1 MIIVTGGAG
10 FIGSNIVHELNIR
23 GRDDILIVDNLTGED
38 KYKNL
43 MGLHFIDYQHMDDF
57 LATFNKSDFYG
68 LDIDVIFHEGACSDT
83 MEYDVNYMMRTNYE
97 YSKALLNFCVNRQVP
112 LIYASSASVYGDGKK
127 GFRES
132 EECEHALN
140 PYAFSKLMFDRYV
153 RRFMGDARSKI
164 IGLRYFNV
172 FGQQENHKGKMA
184 SIFHQFYKRMKLGG
198 KFIKLFRGTDGY
210 ADGEQLRDFIY
221 VKDVVKVNL
230 WCMEN
235 DLANGIYN
243 CGTGRANTFNAAAKA
258 MIDAMGFGKIEYTA
272 FPDELRGKYQS
283 YTQADM
289 RKLISAGYP
298 GKFTPLNTA
307 VREYVQFLENGG
319 YFSYV

>member
-23 GRDDILIVDNLTGED
+23 GRTDILIVDNLTGDD

-43 MGLHFIDYQHMDDF
+43 MGLHFIDYQHMD
-57 LATFNKSDFYG
+57 
-68 LDIDVIFHEGACSDT
+68 FHEGACSDT
-83 MEYDVNYMMRTNYE
+83 MEYNVNFMMKNNYE

-112 LIYASSASVYGDGKK
+112 FIYASSASVYGDGKK
-127 GFRES
+127 GFRET

-153 RRFMGDARSKI
+153 RQFMGDAKSKI

-172 FGQQENHKGKMA
+172 YGQQETHKGKMA
-184 SIFHQFYKRMKLGG
+184 SIFHQIYRRMKLGG
-198 KFIKLFRGTDGY
+198 KFIKLFKGTDGY
-210 ADGEQLRDFIY
+210 ADGEQLRDFVY

-235 DLANGIYN
+235 NLENGIYN
-243 CGTGRANTFNAAAKA
+243 CGTGQAHTFNEAAKA
-258 MIDAMGFGKIEYTA
+258 MIDAMGFGKIEYTP

-289 RKLISAGYP
+289 RKLINAGYRNS
-298 GKFTPLNTA
+298 FTPLNTA

-319 YFSYV
+319 YFAYV